1 MLENF
6 INSNPAHF
14 TTFLDDNIMF
24 SFLQVAVFITFLIT
38 AIRAWRVSP
47 SRLRELATAVVF
59 GLLLEEGD
67 IIIFG
72 TYSYNRHWITIGYV
86 PIAIALTWA
95 MIIASAMNF
104 SDALG
109 LRSVENLP
117 RPRSWAGT
125 LRWLGR
131 GSLASIADAVWAIIL
146 DLSLDAIAIRLG
158 LWTWRIPLDQGWFGV
173 PWGNFYSWLFVAAM
187 FSFFTRLVR
196 KRQAELGGAQGWWQL
211 GVPLF
216 AYAGLLSSLVP
227 FIALQ
232 VTVFASNR
240 QNTAPIFL
248 AALAAFIGLTL
259 YGLRSLRLR
268 PREEPDQWLILLRGA
283 IHLTF
288 LAALFLTGIFMRLPI
303 LLWVAVAML
312 AAELSLAIM
321 VKRSSIRLAHARTV
335 AVRGESSAE

>member
-1 MLENF
+1 MLDYLFATLFSHLALSFDEN
-6 INSNPAHF
+6 
-14 TTFLDDNIMF
+14 TMF
-24 SFLQVAVFITFLIT
+24 AFLQVAVLVTFLIT
-38 AIRAWRVSP
+38 AVRAWRVSP

-117 RPRSWAGT
+117 RPRSWGAT
-125 LRWLGR
+125 LRWLAR
-131 GSLASIADAVWAIIL
+131 GSLAPIADAVWAIIL

-173 PWGNFYSWLFVAAM
+173 PWGNFYSWLFVAGM

-196 KRQAELGGAQGWWQL
+196 QRQAERGGAEGWWQL
-211 GVPLF
+211 AVPLL
-216 AYAGLLSSLVP
+216 AYFGLLSSLVP
-227 FIALQ
+227 FTAIQL
-232 VTVFASNR
+232 TVLASNR

-248 AALAAFIGLTL
+248 IALAAFVGLTL
-259 YGLRSLRLR
+259 YGLANPRAR

-288 LAALFLTGIFMRLPI
+288 LASLFLTGIFMRLPV

-312 AAELSLAIM
+312 IAELALAMMI
-321 VKRSSIRLAHARTV
+321 KRSFVRLAPARRGPF
-335 AVRGESSAE
+335 RGEPGVE